1 MIGEFYV
8 TIDDREFAV
17 LAEREYAVGP
27 GCTGWRVM
35 SIITVPERKYRREPW
50 ISQII
55 GQIEDQLEFQKEG
68 GAAAHERCD
77 ELEGGR

>member
-1 MIGEFYV
+1 LIGEFYV
-8 TIDDREFAV
+8 TIDDREIRV
-17 LAEREYAVGP
+17 LAEYEFTVGP
-27 GCTGWRVM
+27 GCTGWKALWG
-35 SIITVPERKYRREPW
+35 TVPDKKYRREPW